1 MVYLLVIHHHIL
13 KGWRQDTEDTTA
25 VFYQMIKE
33 VCGMINTK
41 FEAYK
46 LRRELKHSGKV
57 YKVERYGVNG
67 YGEPVKNA
75 TSKVGEFK
83 GLYHEQNGYMQMST
97 TDTTQVISKKIPMIM
112 CLFDDIKELNL
123 KIDDVIM
130 IGEQDKNIDFTEHRI
145 TGVTNIQ
152 NWGIIADI
160 SLEPVEKIN
169 NPFGG

>member
-1 MVYLLVIHHHIL
+1 
-13 KGWRQDTEDTTA
+13 
-25 VFYQMIKE
+25 
-33 VCGMINTK
+33 MINTK

-46 LRRELKHSGKV
+46 LRRELKRSGKI
-57 YKVERYGVNG
+57 YKIERYCVNE

-97 TDTTQVISKKIPMIM
+97 TDTTQVIYKKIPMIM
-112 CLFDDIKELNL
+112 CLYEDIDNLNL
-123 KIDDVIM
+123 KVDDFIQ
-130 IGEQDKNIDFTEHRI
+130 IGESGGNIDFSEYRV

-169 NPFGG
+169 NPFGR

>member
-1 MVYLLVIHHHIL
+1 
-13 KGWRQDTEDTTA
+13 
-25 VFYQMIKE
+25 
-33 VCGMINTK
+33 MINTK

-46 LRRELKHSGKV
+46 LKRELKRSGKV
-57 YKVERYGVNG
+57 YKIERYGVNE

-112 CLFDDIKELNL
+112 CLYEDVNNLNL
-123 KIDDVIM
+123 KVDDFIQ
-130 IGEQDKNIDFTEHRI
+130 IGECCGNIDFSEYRI

-160 SLEPVEKIN
+160 SLEPVEKIS
-169 NPFGG
+169 NPFGR

>member
-1 MVYLLVIHHHIL
+1 
-13 KGWRQDTEDTTA
+13 
-25 VFYQMIKE
+25 
-33 VCGMINTK
+33 MINTK

-46 LRRELKHSGKV
+46 LRRELKRSGKT

-75 TSKVGEFK
+75 TSKIGEFK

-97 TDTTQVISKKIPMIM
+97 TDTTQIISKKIPMIM
-112 CLFDDIKELNL
+112 CLCEDIDNLNL
-123 KIDDVIM
+123 KVDDFIQ
-130 IGEQDKNIDFTEHRI
+130 IGECCGNIDFSEYRI
-145 TGVTNIQ
+145 VGITNIQ

-169 NPFGG
+169 NPFGR

>member
-1 MVYLLVIHHHIL
+1 
-13 KGWRQDTEDTTA
+13 
-25 VFYQMIKE
+25 
-33 VCGMINTK
+33 MINTK

-46 LRRELKHSGKV
+46 LRRELKRSGKI
-57 YKVERYGVNG
+57 YKIERYGVNG

-112 CLFDDIKELNL
+112 CLYEDIDNLNL
-123 KIDDVIM
+123 KVDDFIQ
-130 IGEQDKNIDFTEHRI
+130 IGECCGNIDFSEYRI
-145 TGVTNIQ
+145 TDITNIQ

-160 SLEPVEKIN
+160 SLEPVEKIS
-169 NPFGG
+169 NPFGR

>member
-1 MVYLLVIHHHIL
+1 
-13 KGWRQDTEDTTA
+13 
-25 VFYQMIKE
+25 
-33 VCGMINTK
+33 MINTK

-46 LRRELKHSGKV
+46 LRRELKRSGKI
-57 YKVERYGVNG
+57 YKIERYVVNE

-97 TDTTQVISKKIPMIM
+97 TDTTQIISKKIPMIM
-112 CLFDDIKELNL
+112 CLYEDINNLNL
-123 KIDDVIM
+123 KVDDFIQ
-130 IGEQDKNIDFTEHRI
+130 IGECVGNIDFSEYRI
-145 TGVTNIQ
+145 VGVTNVQ

-169 NPFGG
+169 NPFGR

>member
-1 MVYLLVIHHHIL
+1 
-13 KGWRQDTEDTTA
+13 
-25 VFYQMIKE
+25 
-33 VCGMINTK
+33 MINTK

-46 LRRELKHSGKV
+46 LKRELKRSGKI
-57 YKVERYGVNG
+57 YKIGRYDVNE

-97 TDTTQVISKKIPMIM
+97 TDTTQIISKKIPMIM
-112 CLFDDIKELNL
+112 CLFEDIKELNL
-123 KIDDVIM
+123 KIDDFIQ
-130 IGEQDKNIDFTEHRI
+130 IGESGGNIDFSEYRV

-160 SLEPVEKIN
+160 SLEPVEKIES
-169 NPFGG
+169 PFGR

>member
-1 MVYLLVIHHHIL
+1 
-13 KGWRQDTEDTTA
+13 
-25 VFYQMIKE
+25 
-33 VCGMINTK
+33 MINTK

-46 LRRELKHSGKV
+46 LKRELKRSGKT
-57 YKVERYGVNG
+57 YKIERYGANE

-112 CLFDDIKELNL
+112 CLYEDVNNLNL
-123 KIDDVIM
+123 KVDDFIQ
-130 IGEQDKNIDFTEHRI
+130 IGECCGNIDFSEYRI
-145 TGVTNIQ
+145 VGITNIQ

-169 NPFGG
+169 NPFGR

>member
-1 MVYLLVIHHHIL
+1 
-13 KGWRQDTEDTTA
+13 
-25 VFYQMIKE
+25 
-33 VCGMINTK
+33 MINTK

-46 LRRELKHSGKV
+46 LKRELKRSGKT
-57 YKVERYGVNG
+57 YKIERYGVNE
-67 YGEPVKNA
+67 YGEPIKGSINS

-97 TDTTQVISKKIPMIM
+97 TDTTQIISKKIPMIM

-169 NPFGG
+169 NLFGR

>member
-1 MVYLLVIHHHIL
+1 
-13 KGWRQDTEDTTA
+13 
-25 VFYQMIKE
+25 
-33 VCGMINTK
+33 MINTK

-46 LRRELKHSGKV
+46 LRRELKRSGKT

-97 TDTTQVISKKIPMIM
+97 TDTTQIISKKIPMIM

-169 NPFGG
+169 NPFGR